1 MILNHK
7 YVELNSKKKII
18 IILIKKDMEFLKKY
32 WMVIVN
38 YLVIIAAYSTIFD
51 KGMVWT
57 ELILGLWIFVS
68 AAFGM
73 YKLFIKR
80 K

>member
-1 MILNHK
+1 
-7 YVELNSKKKII
+7 
-18 IILIKKDMEFLKKY
+18 MEFLKKY